1 MTFLRR
7 YGRFLLL
14 AFVPIAVGLE
24 LTMPENHT
32 AIFCASVVAI
42 LPLAA
47 MIGRATDVLADP
59 GSRATCGYVRRDE
72 LAWPSVG
79 AWDVGPSHVAQHV
92 ARRHVARRPSPVAQ
106 HVARRTCSH
115 VALLHVAHST

>member
-47 MIGRATDVLADP
+47 MIGRATDVLADRL
-59 GSRATCGYVRRDE
+59 GGGIGGLLNATFATRQ
-72 LAWPSVG
+72 S
-79 AWDVGPSHVAQHV
+79 
-92 ARRHVARRPSPVAQ
+92 
-106 HVARRTCSH
+106 
-115 VALLHVAHST
+115 